1 MNDEVGNK
9 NLKDRLRSYSLRIIA
24 LYNAIPQTGAGAIL
38 AKQVLRSA
46 TSVGAHYREALRAR
60 SQAEFISKLGG
71 GIQELDE
78 TEYWLDLLSGAGILS
93 PSRLSDI
100 LSETNELLAI
110 LTASIKTAK
119 SNLPK

>member
-1 MNDEVGNK
+1 MNDEVDNK
-9 NLKDRLRSYSLRIIA
+9 NLKDRLRNYSLRIIA

-38 AKQVLRSA
+38 GKQVLRSA

-78 TEYWLDLLSGAGILS
+78 TEYWLDLLSGAGIIS
-93 PSRLSDI
+93 PSRLRDI
-100 LSETNELLAI
+100 LAETNELLAI